1 MTETLAPVVIL
12 DKPQLAENI
21 GAVARV
27 MANFGLNDLRLVN
40 PRDGWPQDRAWAA
53 ASGADWVLDAVQV
66 FASVAEAVAD
76 LERVLAT
83 TGRPRGLR
91 MPIVTPREAASDLYA
106 RATTGQKVGL
116 LFGGERTGLETDELV
131 LCQAIVTI
139 PVHERHRSLNLAQA
153 VSITAYEWRVAV
165 DAGPPAIFGE
175 AEPPAPAAE
184 VEGMFGHLEAELDNG
199 GFFHPPE
206 KKPTMMR
213 AIRAMLNRAELSSQE
228 VRTLRGMIVALARGR
243 GRVLERRVR
252 DLTSPD

>member
-1 MTETLAPVVIL
+1 MTAPVVIL

-27 MANFGLNDLRLVN
+27 MANFGLTELRIVS

-53 ASGADWVLDAVQV
+53 ASGADWVLDDLRV
-66 FASVAEAVAD
+66 FDSVAEAVSD

-91 MPIVTPREAASDLYA
+91 MPIVTPREAASDLYSRSA
-106 RATTGQKVGL
+106 TGQRTGL

-139 PVHERHRSLNLAQA
+139 PVDERHRSLNLAQA
-153 VSITAYEWRVAV
+153 VSINAYEWRVAV
-165 DAGPPAIFGE
+165 DAAPPGIFGE
-175 AEPPAPAAE
+175 AEPPAPANE
-184 VEGMFGHLEAELDNG
+184 VEGMFGHLETELELG

-243 GRVLERRVR
+243 GRILERRAR
-252 DLTSPD
+252 DLTSQD

>member
-1 MTETLAPVVIL
+1 MTAPVVIL

-27 MANFGLNDLRLVN
+27 MANFGLTELRIVS

-53 ASGADWVLDAVQV
+53 ASGADWVLDDLKV
-66 FASVAEAVAD
+66 FDSVAEAVAD

-91 MPIVTPREAASDLYA
+91 MPIVTPREAASDLYSRSA
-106 RATTGQKVGL
+106 AGQRTGL

-139 PVHERHRSLNLAQA
+139 PVDERHRSLNLAQA
-153 VSITAYEWRVAV
+153 VSINAYEWRVAV
-165 DAGPPAIFGE
+165 DGTPPGIFGE
-175 AEPPAPAAE
+175 AEPPAPANE
-184 VEGMFGHLEAELDNG
+184 VEGMFGHLETELEQG

-206 KKPTMMR
+206 KRPTMMR
-213 AIRAMLNRAELSSQE
+213 AIRAMFNRADLSSQE
-228 VRTLRGMIVALARGR
+228 VRTLRGMIVALAKGR
-243 GRVLERRVR
+243 GRVLERRAR
-252 DLTSPD
+252 DLTSQG